1 MLFVLVIAAEP
12 KKATVAA
19 EPVVLDTAEATANV
33 VRRLLQA
40 KAPARRACNAT
51 LSAAAAGG
59 GVNETELSDRGR
71 IVAHIEQRAC
81 RAVDTTTPAA
91 LGSSGVLVLLLSCCC
106 CWCCCRRWSRKGRAK
121 RARRRRA
128 RALEKESLR
137 TAGDSAGTEL

>member
-1 MLFVLVIAAEP
+1 LRGLDLP
-12 KKATVAA
+12 PSATTHTI
-19 EPVVLDTAEATANV
+19 LNAT
-33 VRRLLQA
+33 
-40 KAPARRACNAT
+40 ACNAT
-51 LSAAAAGG
+51 LSAAAVG
-59 GVNETELSDRGR
+59 GVANITAAGIVESRLS
-71 IVAHIEQRAC
+71 HLEQRAC

-137 TAGDSAGTEL
+137 TANDSAGTEL